1 MELSELKN
9 IGKEMSKKLHSIG
22 ITTAEELIK
31 AGSKDAFFR
40 MKTVYPNICLVHLY
54 TIQGAID
61 NIDYNML
68 PESTKADLKMFSD
81 SLKQAQK

>member
-81 SLKQAQK
+81 GLKQAQK

>member
-9 IGKEMSKKLHSIG
+9 IGKEMSKKLHNIG

-81 SLKQAQK
+81 GLKQAQK

>member
-1 MELSELKN
+1 
-9 IGKEMSKKLHSIG
+9 MSKKLHSIG

-81 SLKQAQK
+81 GLKQAQK